1 MRVILPTQIERYLY
15 LIRRISS
22 TSVPRPQRFDSDQ
35 LLDAALA
42 LAHESG
48 PADVSMAGAARRAG
62 APSGSLYHR
71 FPGRAA
77 LLGELWLRTILR
89 FHEGYIGKLAIPE
102 PHQAAAAAAR
112 YVVEWSSTRPA
123 EASIL
128 LHPRAAYEPAGWP
141 PELVRRADEADRRL
155 RAAIADLISRL
166 GIEPDRVIAALV
178 DLPYAVVRRYI
189 EQGRRLGPDAA
200 GLVEQCAT
208 KLLED

>member
-1 MRVILPTQIERYLY
+1 MIPASSWTRRLPSRTSRVP
-15 LIRRISS
+15 
-22 TSVPRPQRFDSDQ
+22 
-35 LLDAALA
+35 
-42 LAHESG
+42 
-48 PADVSMAGAARRAG
+48 PACRWPASPGAPG

-71 FPGRAA
+71 FPDRAT

-102 PHQAAAAAAR
+102 PRQAAAAAAR

-155 RAAIADLISRL
+155 RAAIAGLISRL
-166 GIEPDRVIAALV
+166 GIEPDRAIAALV
-178 DLPYAVVRRYI
+178 DLPYAVVRRHI

-200 GLVEQCAT
+200 GLVERCAT

>member
-1 MRVILPTQIERYLY
+1 MF
-15 LIRRISS
+15 RRILS
-22 TSVPRPQRFDSDQ
+22 TSVPRPQRFDPDQ

-48 PADVSMAGAARRAG
+48 PAGVSMAGVARRAG

-71 FPGRAA
+71 FPDRAT

-89 FHEGYIGKLAIPE
+89 FQEGYVGKLTIPE

-128 LHPRAAYEPAGWP
+128 LHPRAAYEAVGWP

-155 RAAIADLISRL
+155 RAAIAGLISRL
-166 GIEPDRVIAALV
+166 GIEPDRAIAALV
-178 DLPYAVVRRYI
+178 DLPYAVVRRHI